1 MGANP
6 MFAGNPQLQESMR
19 NMMPAFLQQM
29 SNPEVQNAM
38 TNPRALNAMMQ
49 IQQGMQQL
57 QTEAPGLVTGYVSL
71 YIHVLSTFV

>member
-71 YIHVLSTFV
+71 CIHVLSTFV